1 MKAKST
7 EKTRRWR
14 RIATLTVC
22 CVIVVGPPV
31 SAELIWWDGTRTPG
45 DTPPGKLLSDN
56 EDYWGEVVLTG
67 DAHAGYAERQLV
79 PQPLWEDHL
88 MDFMSFELMQLMGA
102 RHGMQFIKGIIAC
115 LI

>member
-1 MKAKST
+1 MKDT
-7 EKTRRWR
+7 RPEKTRCWR
-14 RIATLTVC
+14 SIAALTVC
-22 CVIVVGPPV
+22 CLITLNASL

-45 DTPPGKLLSDN
+45 NTPPGKLLSDN
-56 EDYWGEVVLTG
+56 EDYWGDLVLTG